1 MNGSLVLRFF
11 IVGSYNVRL
20 GVRRL
25 IRNEVW
31 SIRLVQQQI
40 IDKLTQA
47 MQPDFLDVVNES
59 AMHAVPENSE
69 THFKVTIVAQSFVGV
84 RPVARHQRIYQEL
97 AEELDGPVH
106 ALALHTYSPDEW
118 VKHSAQV
125 PTSPDCLGGS
135 TRSS

>member
-1 MNGSLVLRFF
+1 MLRFF
-11 IVGSYNVRL
+11 IVDSFSVRL
-20 GVRRL
+20 AVRRL
-25 IRNEVW
+25 IRSEACSNM
-31 SIRLVQQQI
+31 LVQQKI
-40 IDKLTQA
+40 IHKLTQA

-69 THFKVTIVAQSFVGV
+69 THFKVTIVAQSFVGI

-97 AEELDGPVH
+97 AEELGGPVH

-118 VKHSAQV
+118 VKHSANV